1 MKTVEIVYAIMY
13 NYVMKTASVSALR
26 RNLAA
31 TLDQVVEDHEPVV
44 VTRDGGKPAVVIL
57 SLEDFASF
65 EETEY
70 LLKSPTNSK
79 RLKAAIESLASGH
92 GTERD
97 LIE

>member
-1 MKTVEIVYAIMY
+1 
-13 NYVMKTASVSALR
+13 MKTASVSSLR

-31 TLDQVVEDHEPVV
+31 TLDQVVEDHEPIV

-65 EETEY
+65 EETEH
-70 LLKSPTNSK
+70 LLKSPANSK
-79 RLKAAIESLASGH
+79 RLKAAVASLASGQ

>member
-1 MKTVEIVYAIMY
+1 MVKSRRFQLNYKIDDVGPSDISRVEVY
-13 NYVMKTASVSALR
+13 
-26 RNLAA
+26 
-31 TLDQVVEDHEPVV
+31 

-79 RLKAAIESLASGH
+79 RLKAAVERLASGH

>member
-1 MKTVEIVYAIMY
+1 
-13 NYVMKTASVSALR
+13 MKTASVSALR

-31 TLDQVVEDHEPVV
+31 TLDQVVENHEPLV

-57 SLEDFASF
+57 SLEDFASY

-70 LLKSPTNSK
+70 LLKNPANAS
-79 RLKAAIESLASGH
+79 RLKAAIKNLTSGQ

>member
-1 MKTVEIVYAIMY
+1 
-13 NYVMKTASVSALR
+13 MKTASVSALR

-31 TLDQVVEDHEPVV
+31 TLDQVVENHEPLV

-57 SLEDFASF
+57 SLEDFASY
-65 EETEY
+65 EETDY
-70 LLKSPTNSK
+70 LLKNPANAS
-79 RLKAAIESLASGH
+79 RLKAAIKSLASGR

>member
-1 MKTVEIVYAIMY
+1 
-13 NYVMKTASVSALR
+13 MKTASVSALR

-31 TLDQVVEDHEPVV
+31 TLDQVVEDHEPIV
-44 VTRDGGKPAVVIL
+44 VTRDGGKPAVVIV

-79 RLKAAIESLASGH
+79 RLKTAVERLASGQ

>member
-1 MKTVEIVYAIMY
+1 MKT
-13 NYVMKTASVSALR
+13 TSVSSLR

-31 TLDQVVEDHEPVV
+31 TLDQVVEDHEPIV

-65 EETEY
+65 EETEH
-70 LLKSPTNSK
+70 LLKSPANSK
-79 RLKAAIESLASGH
+79 RLKAAIDNLARGH

-97 LIE
+97 LLS

>member
-1 MKTVEIVYAIMY
+1 
-13 NYVMKTASVSALR
+13 MKTASVSTLR
-26 RNLAA
+26 SNLAA
-31 TLDQVVEDHEPVV
+31 TLDQVVENHEPLV

-57 SLEDFASF
+57 SLEDFASY

-70 LLKSPTNSK
+70 LLKSPANAS
-79 RLKAAIESLASGH
+79 RLKAAIKSLASGR

>member
-1 MKTVEIVYAIMY
+1 
-13 NYVMKTASVSALR
+13 MKTASVSALR

-31 TLDQVVEDHEPVV
+31 TLDQVVEDHEPIV

-65 EETEY
+65 EETEH
-70 LLKSPTNSK
+70 LLKSPANSK
-79 RLKAAIESLASGH
+79 RLKAAVERLASGL

>member
-1 MKTVEIVYAIMY
+1 
-13 NYVMKTASVSALR
+13 MKTASVSSLR

-31 TLDQVVEDHEPVV
+31 TIDQVVDNHEPII

-70 LLKSPTNSK
+70 LLKSPSNSK
-79 RLKAAIESLASGH
+79 RLKAAVERLASGR

-97 LIE
+97 MIE

>member
-1 MKTVEIVYAIMY
+1 MYVIMY
-13 NYVMKTASVSALR
+13 INDMKTASVSSLR

-31 TLDQVVEDHEPVV
+31 TLDQVVEDHEPIV

-65 EETEY
+65 EETEH
-70 LLKSPTNSK
+70 LLKSPANSK
-79 RLKAAIESLASGH
+79 RLKAAVESLASGH
-92 GTERD
+92 GAERD